1 MSLILYS
8 TYEGLNPSTGT
19 YTYFEPN
26 QTPVDPNTIT
36 DLGITDSIDAATSS
50 LQLGT
55 DPVETQVIEMGSA
68 GVTTTIYGA
77 MTIVH
82 AINASGLILANDL
95 NVGGK
100 TTLKNVSATELTS
113 TYLDAST
120 LKTTTLNATGTTT
133 LGPLYAG
140 NCSLMNVSA
149 AKVDLNTLTAANC
162 SLINV
167 SAARVDANTLTA
179 NNVSTTNFTVGNV
192 LSTIPIPTGYTIVAD
207 QVGSQ
212 ISLNTFTSVTPNG
225 TASQIG
231 QNQFYTYTSTDS
243 GGLNI
248 IRGKLNLTPVFAQTT
263 YRVCFSVNYLNN
275 PVDLSFQDDAGTLF
289 TIGTLDPAP
298 RKKYLFYVKPTL
310 TGRLYLTITRAALS
324 GAATIEYDFLSV
336 DAWYETNLST
346 VNATG
351 SALLASG
358 GGQVGV
364 GTAMPQ
370 YTLDVSGT
378 MRVTGEVYIGSTS
391 STVTTTG
398 SNIKQVVPLLGGGQI
413 ENIVGNTTVASSMST
428 TFNRKFTTS
437 LIPLACYT
445 ITSNT
450 GDQWTNQYFELVVSG
465 ANGNRGGYTY
475 KGCFGVEKKGGGENI
490 TQSSVSTLF
499 YYGSGISPPTT
510 TVPPVITFSRT
521 GQVLTLFVDTSGG
534 NSTDQAFMT
543 TLICYPTSSIRLTGG
558 ALEDYIINAI

>member
-8 TYEGLNPSTGT
+8 TYEDLNPSTGT

-68 GVTTTIYGA
+68 EVTTTIYGA

-149 AKVDLNTLTAANC
+149 ARVDLNTLTGVNC
-162 SLINV
+162 SMTNV
-167 SAARVDANTLTA
+167 SASRLEANTLLA

-192 LSTIPIPTGYTIVAD
+192 LSTIPIPTGYTTVAD
-207 QVGSQ
+207 PVGTQ
-212 ISLNTFTSVTPNG
+212 ISLNTFTYATPNG
-225 TASQIG
+225 VAAQTG
-231 QNQFYTYTSTDS
+231 GFYTYTSTDS

-248 IRGKLNLTPVFAQTT
+248 IQGKLNLTPVFAKTT

-298 RKKYLFYVKPTL
+298 RKKYLFYVKPTV

-346 VNATG
+346 LNTTG

-364 GTAMPQ
+364 GTAKPQ

-378 MRVTGEVYIGSTS
+378 MRVTGEVYIGSS
-391 STVTTTG
+391 STTFTTTG

-428 TFNRKFTTS
+428 TFNRKINIATGS
-437 LIPLACYT
+437 PVACYT
-445 ITSNT
+445 ITSSGQFNT
-450 GDQWTNQYFELVVSG
+450 QYFEILVSG
-465 ANGNRGGYTY
+465 ANNNRGGYTY
-475 KGCFGVEKKGGGENI
+475 KGCFGLDHNAQNNI
-490 TQSSVSTLF
+490 VPSSVSTLF
-499 YYGSGISPPTT
+499 YYGGGLSGTAS
-510 TVPPVITFSRT
+510 PPVITITVAGFTS
-521 GQVLTLFVDTSGG
+521 TLLVNSSADSSDQNFV
-534 NSTDQAFMT
+534 T
-543 TLICYPTSSIRLTGG
+543 TLIAYPTLRLFNFT
-558 ALEDYIINAI
+558 EDYIINAI

>member
-26 QTPVDPNTIT
+26 QTPVDPDTIT

-149 AKVDLNTLTAANC
+149 ARVDLNTLTAANC

-167 SAARVDANTLTA
+167 SASRLEANTLTA

-212 ISLNTFTSVTPNG
+212 ISLNTITSVTPNG

-275 PVDLSFQDDAGTLF
+275 PVDLSFQDDANTLF
-289 TIGTLDPAP
+289 TIGTIETSP
-298 RKKYLFYVKPTL
+298 RKKYVFYLKPTV
-310 TGRLYLTITRAALS
+310 TGRLYLTISRAALS
-324 GAATIEYDFLSV
+324 GAVEIQYDFLSV

-364 GTAMPQ
+364 GTAKPQ

-378 MRVTGEVYIGSTS
+378 MRVTG
-391 STVTTTG
+391 
-398 SNIKQVVPLLGGGQI
+398 
-413 ENIVGNTTVASSMST
+413 AT
-428 TFNRKFTTS
+428 TFNNQPTIGYGVTASSISSLNLIGGRYEKF
-437 LIPLACYT
+437 I
-445 ITSNT
+445 N
-450 GDQWTNQYFELVVSG
+450 
-465 ANGNRGGYTY
+465 
-475 KGCFGVEKKGGGENI
+475 FGVHSINTTATAVCSMNGIPAGLYNI
-490 TQSSVSTLF
+490 NPYVFIPNGVTTNVEVLLVRSNAPITDLATTGLTTIYYGNEIYINANSTISMSANNYWLYEVTASPNNNIAITVKSGVNLLTSSVFILK
-499 YYGSGISPPTT
+499 I
-510 TVPPVITFSRT
+510 
-521 GQVLTLFVDTSGG
+521 
-534 NSTDQAFMT
+534 
-543 TLICYPTSSIRLTGG
+543 IRIG
-558 ALEDYIINAI
+558 